1 LRDLVGLGGDPERRN
16 FSINVV
22 EGALFIAGAT
32 FISVQTVLPAM
43 VVELGGG
50 NVAVGALGVIAW
62 GGLFLPQLFS
72 ARYFESLPWK
82 KPWAIRLGLI
92 QRLVV
97 GLIAFLLLLFGDSEP
112 SVALV
117 SFLALYALM
126 QVVLGITTP
135 GWFDLVA
142 KVTPVVRRGRLAG
155 YRSALAGIMG
165 FGCSLVLTWILTEF
179 EQPVKYSMVFG
190 FAFLFMM
197 ISLWVQAGMVESVPS
212 PVTERRRVKEFLSE
226 VPVVLRQN
234 DSFRNFIIAMAFLV
248 LATISITFFSVFAIQ
263 RFGAPPS
270 AVGEFTMMMVVAQVV
285 SAPVMGLLADRF
297 GNKTTLVVAASALF
311 GSAVWA
317 LLAPTLEW
325 FYLVFG
331 LLGVNVSSETMARYN
346 IAVEFAV
353 ERKRGVF
360 LGLMNAL
367 LAPCYLVGLLGGWIS
382 DVVGYP
388 AVFVTGASC
397 SLVGMSIMILFVREP
412 RRHGPAE
419 SR

>member
-1 LRDLVGLGGDPERRN
+1 MGEGIERKN

-50 NVAVGALGVIAW
+50 NIAVGALGVVTW
-62 GGLFLPQLFS
+62 GGLFLPQLFA
-72 ARYFESLPWK
+72 ARYFEFLPRK

-92 QRLVV
+92 QRLIVA
-97 GLIAFLLLLFGDSEP
+97 LIAILLLVFGESEP
-112 SVALV
+112 TVALIG
-117 SFLALYALM
+117 FFGLYGLM

-135 GWFDLVA
+135 VWFDLVA
-142 KVTPVVRRGRLAG
+142 KVTPVVRRGRLSG
-155 YRSALAGIMG
+155 YRSALAGVMG
-165 FGCSLVLTWILTEF
+165 FGCSVVLTWILSEF
-179 EQPVKYSMVFG
+179 GQPVKYSMVFG

-197 ISLWVQAGMVESVPS
+197 VSLWVQAGMVESSPS
-212 PVTERRRVKEFLSE
+212 PVTQRRTIREFLSE
-226 VPVVLRQN
+226 VPEVLRN
-234 DSFRNFIIAMAFLV
+234 NVSFRNFIIAMGFLV
-248 LATISITFFSVFAIQ
+248 LATISITFFSVFAIEH
-263 RFGAPPS
+263 FGAPPS

-285 SAPVMGLLADRF
+285 SAPLMGLLADRF
-297 GNKTTLVVAASALF
+297 GNKTTLVVASFALF
-311 GSAVWA
+311 AAALWA

-353 ERKRGVF
+353 ERKRAIF

-367 LAPCYLVGLLGGWIS
+367 LAPCYLVGLIGGWIS
-382 DVVGYP
+382 DLIGYP
-388 AVFVTGASC
+388 AVFATGASC
-397 SLVGMSIMILFVREP
+397 SVVGMTIMILCVNEP
-412 RRHGPAE
+412 RHHGPVEA
-419 SR
+419 R